1 MLNNSRPIDFIVTFL
16 YSSSKTKKS
25 GQEPYEKEGFFHG
38 SLTADI
44 PQLFK
49 HVILRIVHLP
59 SQRQALHQSLL
70 HLRETRFFHLLL
82 STLPHAETG

>member
-1 MLNNSRPIDFIVTFL
+1 MAVSFFIYMIIKTKRTAIENEMLNNSRPIDFIVTFL

-44 PQLFK
+44 PQ
-49 HVILRIVHLP
+49 VI
-59 SQRQALHQSLL
+59 
-70 HLRETRFFHLLL
+70 
-82 STLPHAETG
+82 